1 MELLIDKKYLI
12 RLENYAKFGYG
23 GTYNGLEARYVFAP
37 PERAGLPDGYTIY
50 IDAEKVEYERDDEG
64 HIPYKA
70 KPLYTKE
77 LENGKTYRLDRPSNM
92 VYVAQMTENREE
104 GKRYKRYKYS
114 AEELYALYQNVDL
127 STAELAVAR
136 VDIYL
141 EGRAGNEHKALY
153 GNRIGETRYLVGK
166 VQGCWFYNTELDTKR
181 RIGSHGVTVL
191 GKIKPSD
198 EPEAWNIIRA
208 AEQQIKE
215 YKKEVNNIF
224 HARRNVEEASW
235 AIRYYMDEKN
245 LRDPCGVV
253 PKDKE
258 ALKAIRAIYDSAES
272 AKKLLD
278 SKIAEEPATIK
289 QLEAEL
295 EAQLK
300 KFLCEV

>member
-12 RLENYAKFGYG
+12 RLERYTKFYGSGYDPFA
-23 GTYNGLEARYVFAP
+23 TRYVFAP
-37 PERAGLPDGYTIY
+37 PANAGLPDGYTVY
-50 IDAEKVEYERDDEG
+50 IDAEKVEWERDEKGLRHNDAQP
-64 HIPYKA
+64 I
-70 KPLYTKE
+70 YTKE
-77 LENGKTYRLDRPSNM
+77 LENGKTYRLERPNDM

-141 EGRAGNEHKALY
+141 EGRAGNEHKAIY
-153 GNRIGETRYLVGK
+153 GNRIDETKYLVGK
-166 VQGCWFYNTELDTKR
+166 VQGCWFYCTELDTKR

-198 EPEAWNIIRA
+198 EPEAWDIIRA
-208 AEQQIKE
+208 AEQQIKK
-215 YKKEVNNIF
+215 YKKEISNVYSAR
-224 HARRNVEEASW
+224 HAVEEAWW
-235 AIRYYMDEKN
+235 AVQYYMDEKN
-245 LRDPCGVV
+245 KRDPSGVV
-253 PKDKE
+253 PKDEE
-258 ALKAIRAIYDSAES
+258 ALKAIRAIYDSAEN

-278 SKIAEEPATIK
+278 SKIAEEPASIK
-289 QLEAEL
+289 KLEAEL

-300 KFLCEV
+300 KFIYE